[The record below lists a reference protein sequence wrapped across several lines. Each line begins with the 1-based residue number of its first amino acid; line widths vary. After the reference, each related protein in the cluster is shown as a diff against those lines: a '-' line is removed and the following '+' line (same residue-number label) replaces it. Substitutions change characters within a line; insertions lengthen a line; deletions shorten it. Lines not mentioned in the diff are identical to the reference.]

1 MSDAPDDI
9 GQRIQQL
16 RLAQGLTQ
24 RALAEPKYTAAYV
37 SSVESGKRSPSG
49 EALRHFAQRLGIP
62 DTELTAGPPDEGTDL
77 DLALAD
83 ALAAGSGFAEVAA
96 AGSGFAEVAA
106 AGSGFAQVAAAAEK
120 SGDSRRRA
128 WALLFADPEAHLA
141 EAARLLEGE
150 PPSDRVPLVLAQ
162 ARAAEPRYAI
172 YLLEEFR
179 DTLHRAGLPD
189 PDARYTLHAHL
200 AERYL
205 QIGDEER
212 AAAAAQVALALAGPQ
227 NPAAVGADY
236 LATARALLALRR
248 PAEAAVALGQ
258 AKAAFLRSHA
268 RPALAACYRARGWM
282 RREAGELEE
291 AAADL
296 AQARQLYGPVEAALD
311 VGVELAEV
319 QRRRGRPDQAETL
332 LSEALQGFTG
342 SDQAPLRA
350 AGAYRERGLLALDR
364 GDDGQAE
371 SMLRQAIALYRQTGP
386 RRELARSLRALG
398 DLLCAQARLAEAAD
412 LLRTGLLDL
421 ERME

>member
-1 MSDAPDDI
+1 MSDAPDDL

-16 RLAQGLTQ
+16 RLAHGLTQ

-49 EALRHFAQRLGIP
+49 EALRHFAQRLGVP
-62 DTELTAGPPDEGTDL
+62 DAELTAGQPGDSLGLE
-77 DLALAD
+77 LALTD
-83 ALAAGSGFAEVAA
+83 ALATGSGFM
-96 AGSGFAEVAA
+96 S
-106 AGSGFAQVAAAAEK
+106 VAAAAEK
-120 SGDSRRRA
+120 AGDSRRWA
-128 WALLFADPEAHLA
+128 WALLFLDPEAHLA
-141 EAARLLEGE
+141 DAARMLEGE

-179 DTLHRAGLPD
+179 DALHRGGLPD
-189 PDARYTLHAHL
+189 PDARYVLHAHL

-227 NPAAVGADY
+227 DPAAVGADY
-236 LATARALLALRR
+236 LATAQALLALRR
-248 PAEAAVALGQ
+248 PADAAVALGQ
-258 AKAAFLRSHA
+258 AKAAFLRAHT
-268 RPALAACYRARGWM
+268 RPALAACHRARGWM
-282 RREAGELEE
+282 RREAGQLEE

-296 AQARQLYGPVEAALD
+296 AQARHLYGPTEAALD
-311 VGVELAEV
+311 IGVELAEV

-332 LSEALQGFTG
+332 LYEALQAST
-342 SDQAPLRA
+342 DTQTAPLRA

-364 GDDGQAE
+364 GDDTEAE
-371 SMLRQAIALYRQTGP
+371 SMLRQAIALYRDTGP

-398 DLLCAQARLAEAAD
+398 DLLTAQTRLAEAAD